1 MAVHAIG
8 FDALPSFF
16 FEPARNFRL
25 AKIIWFM
32 AKFAG
37 ASVFAVSIAPM
48 HAFSDDLRWSLRLL
62 PLSIFPFWL
71 IRFQSIQLR
80 LQVLNFGLEVVV
92 ISRMCSY

>member
-8 FDALPSFF
+8 FLAISVSFF
-16 FEPARNFRL
+16 ESAGNFRL

-48 HAFSDDLRWSLRLL
+48 HAFSDDLRWCIRL
-62 PLSIFPFWL
+62 FF
-71 IRFQSIQLR
+71 RFILFR
-80 LQVLNFGLEVVV
+80 FT
-92 ISRMCSY
+92 